1 MKQKIEIDFF
11 YFSALT
17 KACIPPCPFGL
28 YEFWY
33 KVIDEYYEIL
43 EEQERAKLY
52 DFITGVSYFQITNL
66 DCALFEARYNLDNQ
80 YMVSATL
87 GTMTETNPCF
97 KWKDGYYVKSNR
109 SVVPECITKVEK
121 IEPFNFSGYVV

>member
-11 YFSALT
+11 YFSELT

-28 YEFWY
+28 YDFWY

-52 DFITGVSYFQITNL
+52 DFITGVSYFQITNW
-66 DCALFEARYNLDNQ
+66 DCALFEARYNPDNQ
-80 YMVSATL
+80 YLVSATN
-87 GTMTETNPCF
+87 GIVNETHKCF
-97 KWKDGYYVKSNR
+97 KWKDKYYIKSDT
-109 SVVPECITKVEK
+109 SIVPELVTGVEK
-121 IEPFNFSGYVV
+121 IEPFNFSGYAV